1 MLVAT
6 ILSAQCTD
14 HRVNQVTQ
22 QLFKKYLSPLDFA
35 YCDVSQLAK
44 DVHSCGYH
52 NQKARNI
59 QSSSITIVEEY
70 DGKVPDKLEDL
81 VKLSGVGRKTA
92 NCVLGEIYDVPSMVI
107 DTHMI
112 RIMNLL

>member
-1 MLVAT
+1 MRETVSNKRDRAQDIVNILKKNYPDSKCSLNYSSPHELLVAT

-22 QLFKKYLSPLDFA
+22 KLFNKYLSPLDFA

-59 QSSSITIVEEY
+59 QSSSITIVE
-70 DGKVPDKLEDL
+70 
-81 VKLSGVGRKTA
+81 
-92 NCVLGEIYDVPSMVI
+92 
-107 DTHMI
+107 
-112 RIMNLL
+112 